1 MRRLRGALAAL
12 VIGPAT
18 ALVIVGVA
26 VGLLLNPIWVSL
38 GQDRAEA
45 GVLTGYGPE
54 ELRAATG
61 AILADLVFGPP
72 EFDVEVAGEP
82 VLIERERGHM
92 QDVRRVFQALY
103 AVVAVAAAV
112 VLVALLFGRR
122 SPAFWRRV
130 GRGGAGLAVVVLTGG
145 LIGLVFFDAAFEAF
159 HRIFFPAGSYTFD
172 PESERLV
179 QLFPNQFWIETTI
192 ALGALLV
199 LLGAFVSSWAGNRA
213 KAIEARVAAASASPR
228 WVRRAP
234 EPAPAAAAAAAG
246 DDATEVLTVP
256 TEPGPPVEVAS
267 EAPAAESAPAPG
279 AEPAPESAPAEPTP
293 GPTPGEPGTDPAPS
307 GPDPERDATPRPA
320 S

>member
-26 VGLLLNPIWVSL
+26 VGLLLNPIWVSM

-72 EFDVEVAGEP
+72 EFDVQVAGEP
-82 VLIERERGHM
+82 VLTERERGHM
-92 QDVRRVFQALY
+92 RDVRRVFQALY
-103 AVVAVAAAV
+103 AVVAVAACV
-112 VLVALLFGRR
+112 VLVALLLGRR

-130 GRGGAGLAVVVLTGG
+130 GRGGAGLATVVLVGG
-145 LIGLVFFDAAFEAF
+145 LVGLVFFDAAFEAF
-159 HRIFFPAGSYTFD
+159 HRMFFPAGSYTFD
-172 PESERLV
+172 PATERLV
-179 QLFPNQFWIETTI
+179 QLFPNQFWIETSI

-199 LLGAFVSSWAGNRA
+199 LLGAFVSSWAGMRA
-213 KAIEARVAAASASPR
+213 RTIEQR
-228 WVRRAP
+228 
-234 EPAPAAAAAAAG
+234 AAAALAAPRWSRL
-246 DDATEVLTVP
+246 VR
-256 TEPGPPVEVAS
+256 EPEAAVA
-267 EAPAAESAPAPG
+267 
-279 AEPAPESAPAEPTP
+279 AEPAAGTEPPLDRVPSEPPGGTVSAEGASEPTP
-293 GPTPGEPGTDPAPS
+293 VTPEPDRDP
-307 GPDPERDATPRPA
+307 TPRPA

>member
-26 VGLLLNPIWVSL
+26 VGALLNPIWVSM

-61 AILADLVFGPP
+61 AILSDLVFGPP
-72 EFDVEVAGEP
+72 DFDVEVGGEP
-82 VLIERERGHM
+82 VLNERERGHM
-92 QDVRRVFQALY
+92 RDVQRVFQALY
-103 AVVAVAAAV
+103 VAVAVAAAV
-112 VLVALLFGRR
+112 VLVALVFGRR

-130 GRGGAGLAVVVLTGG
+130 GRGGAGLAVVVVTGG
-145 LIGLVFFDAAFEAF
+145 LVGLVFFDAAFEAF
-159 HRIFFPAGSYTFD
+159 HRVFFPAGSYTFD

-179 QLFPNQFWIETTI
+179 QLFPTQFWLETSI

-213 KAIEARVAAASASPR
+213 KAIEARSAAAGAPR
-228 WVRRAP
+228 WARRAPEP
-234 EPAPAAAAAAAG
+234 EPAPAATVE
-246 DDATEVLTVP
+246 DATEVWT
-256 TEPGPPVEVAS
+256 
-267 EAPAAESAPAPG
+267 
-279 AEPAPESAPAEPTP
+279 APAEPTP
-293 GPTPGEPGTDPAPS
+293 PEVAPEEPTPAEPTPEQPTAEPVPGD
-307 GPDPERDATPRPA
+307 PDPERDPTPRPGT
-320 S
+320 